1 MKEFEQK
8 REDEF
13 RARAIAMGFEALTP
27 AAAAALFGKSE
38 PTVRGA
44 ARSGHIET
52 VCTVKYSEK
61 HVRLYRLKSCMDY
74 WGKFDGE
81 MLEDMRRNSHPF
93 WVGHRGGEWIVLH
106 PTPLVTMEQVLAE

>member
-1 MKEFEQK
+1 MNEYVKK
-8 REDEF
+8 REDTF
-13 RARAIAMGFEALTP
+13 RSKAIELGFEVVTP

-44 ARSGHIET
+44 ARAGHIET
-52 VCTVKYSEK
+52 VFNVGFSEK

-93 WVGHRGGEWIVLH
+93 WVGHMGGEWIVLH
-106 PTPLVTMEQVLAE
+106 PEPLVTMELAAD